1 MNDPNQMINRP
12 KKRWRIQLSNL
23 LLVVTIFAI
32 LAAWLVDHRK
42 LHAQIEP
49 PERKTVF
56 VYHLANASP
65 DRVIEE
71 LSRLY
76 PTQQFIPGAK
86 AKPSGMT
93 KSEQDKT
100 VTAATDVSLREQV
113 GILIEHFDRTGTDLT
128 DDPKVADDFQLNADP
143 ALRQHVS
150 RLRNPK

>member
-1 MNDPNQMINRP
+1 MNDPDQMINRP

-23 LLVVTIFAI
+23 LLTVTIFAI

-49 PERKTVF
+49 PESKTVF

-65 DRVIEE
+65 DRVIGE

-76 PTQQFIPGAK
+76 PAQQFIPGAK

-100 VTAATDVSLREQV
+100 VIAATDVSLQEQV
-113 GILIEHFDRTGTDLT
+113 GILIEHFDRTDTDLT
-128 DDPKVADDFQLNADP
+128 DDSKVADDFSPNTEA
-143 ALRQHVS
+143 ALR
-150 RLRNPK
+150 